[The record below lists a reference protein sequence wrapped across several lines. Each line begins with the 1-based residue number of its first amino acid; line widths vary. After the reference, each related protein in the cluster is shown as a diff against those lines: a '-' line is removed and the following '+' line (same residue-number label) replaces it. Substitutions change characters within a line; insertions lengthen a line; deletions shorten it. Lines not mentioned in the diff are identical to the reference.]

1 MIRNTNKVFCCSA
14 VLLVLQA
21 CSGGETSKNGES
33 ASATTTASPAIQD
46 DASSA
51 SAARGPLTLTAA
63 DLDGFEK
70 GFRREI
76 ELVRAAQDRASKA
89 TTPAERGEAIQASFE
104 DRTMADAAPA
114 SGLSPERYRLVR
126 EAVYGVIETLDFQG
140 NIEGPKQMDMT
151 RADDATKARLS
162 GDAYAVVD
170 PAGAALLKSRLSTI
184 VPVYVEYV
192 NLTVVG
198 G

>member
-1 MIRNTNKVFCCSA
+1 MRILIASVLVIA
-14 VLLVLQA
+14 VLAA
-21 CSGGETSKNGES
+21 CGAGDTP
-33 ASATTTASPAIQD
+33 AVADTTAVTQEPSSIPAN
-46 DASSA
+46 A
-51 SAARGPLTLTAA
+51 GPLTLTAV

-162 GDAYAVVD
+162 GDAYSTLD

-184 VPVYVEYV
+184 VPIYVEYV
-192 NLTVVG
+192 NLTAVG